1 MKPNYFDRHEN
12 MTKETRV
19 NLLSLITDFSIYS
32 HDINFLDLRA
42 MNLDIKNALYGLFDG
57 FYYKEKLNKAITAF
71 EERGLTT
78 FATRLNDILDKVNQY
93 PEKEMHPQLAKLF
106 VNKNCSKVALKNLRK
121 KYPKFWF
128 SIAKTI

>member
-106 VNKNCSKVALKNLRK
+106 VNKK
-121 KYPKFWF
+121 
-128 SIAKTI
+128 